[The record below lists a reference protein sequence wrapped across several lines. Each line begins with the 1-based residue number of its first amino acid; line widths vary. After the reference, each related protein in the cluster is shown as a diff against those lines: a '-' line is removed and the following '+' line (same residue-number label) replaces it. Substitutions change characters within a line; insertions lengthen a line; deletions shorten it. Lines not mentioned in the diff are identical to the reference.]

1 MKKGEEQNQKQNL
14 TNDIK
19 RREKEEQIISNKK
32 IEESGKDKERGAKNT
47 E

>member
-1 MKKGEEQNQKQNL
+1 MRKRGRTEQKQNL

-19 RREKEEQIISNKK
+19 RREKEKQIISNKK